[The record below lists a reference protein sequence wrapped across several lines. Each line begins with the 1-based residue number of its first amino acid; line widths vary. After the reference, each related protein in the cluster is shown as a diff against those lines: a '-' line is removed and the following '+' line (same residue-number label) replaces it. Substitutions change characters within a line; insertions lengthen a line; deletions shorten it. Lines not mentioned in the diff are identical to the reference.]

1 MGIVWFK
8 DLSKGDIAIAGGKG
22 ANLGEMTGAGLP
34 VPPGFMVTS
43 KMYNKFLEESGI
55 NVKIMEILSNTNVD
69 NSSELQKSSEEIRK
83 IIMGAA
89 MPESIRN
96 DILKYYKAL
105 CNSQGK
111 KEEFVAIRSSATA
124 EDLPNASFAGQ
135 QETFLNVVGKEVVHS
150 VQKCWSSLFTPRA
163 IFYRKKQGFDHSKV
177 SIAVVVQKMVDAD
190 KAGVMFTVHPATGEK
205 DKLIIE
211 AGWGLGEAVVSGTV
225 TPDHYVIKKSTGELL
240 DREITKKDVMFVKD
254 RRTGK
259 TVKKSVPAEKVK
271 TQVLTGDEIKKLTEL
286 GKSVEKHYNFPQDIE
301 WAIEGKNIFLLQ
313 SRPITVF
320 YEEKE
325 EKETVR
331 DILVKGL
338 GASPG
343 IGSGKVQIISSAE
356 ELDKVKE
363 GDILVTAMTNP
374 DMVPAMRRASAI
386 VTDEG
391 GMTCHAAIISRE
403 LGIPCVVGTM
413 KATKV
418 LSDGLE
424 ITVDGS
430 KGVVYKGLIKKMPE
444 KAEEKLAAAPSKII
458 TATEVKANLSM
469 PEVAPTVAPFADG
482 VGLLRVEH
490 MILGIG
496 KHPIKFIKE
505 GKEGELVDKIA
516 EGVRKVAEAFYPKP
530 VWYRSLDAPTDEF
543 RSLEGGEEEPIEH
556 NPMLGWR
563 GIRRGI
569 DQPELLKAE
578 FRAIKKLV
586 GEGFTNIGVMIPMV
600 QHPSELREAKK
611 IARDVGLEPHR
622 DLKFG
627 IMVET
632 PASALIIEDFIAEGV
647 DFISFGTN
655 DLTQYTLAVDRN
667 NERVAGLFTEKHK
680 AVLKLLE
687 MVIKKCNEA
696 GVESSICGQA
706 GSDPEVVKKLVEY
719 GITSVSANPDAVQT
733 VRETI
738 ARTEKRLLLDRARRH
753 G

>member
-8 DLSKGDIAIAGGKG
+8 DLSKGDVAIAGGKG
-22 ANLGEMTGAGLP
+22 ANLGEMTRAGLP
-34 VPPGFMVTS
+34 VPPGFVVTS
-43 KMYNKFLEESGI
+43 KMYSKFLEESDI
-55 NVKIMEILSNTNVD
+55 NVTIMEILSNTNVD

-83 IIMGAA
+83 IIMSAA
-89 MPESIRN
+89 MPESIRGK
-96 DILKYYKAL
+96 ILKHYKAL

-240 DREITKKDVMFVKD
+240 NREITKKDVMFVRD

-259 TVKKSVPAEKVK
+259 TVKKNVPAEKVK

-286 GKSVEKHYNFPQDIE
+286 GRSVEKHYNFPQDIE
-301 WAIEGKNIFLLQ
+301 WAIEGKNVFLLQ

-325 EKETVR
+325 EKEIR

-403 LGIPCVVGTM
+403 LGIPCVAGTM

-418 LSDGLE
+418 LNDGLE

-469 PEVAPTVAPFADG
+469 PEVAPKVAPFADG

-516 EGVRKVAEAFYPKP
+516 DGVRKVAEAFYPKP

-563 GIRRGI
+563 GIRRSI

-600 QHPSELREAKK
+600 QHPSELREAKR
-611 IARDVGLEPHR
+611 IAREVGLEPHR

-719 GITSVSANPDAVQT
+719 GITSISANPDAVQT